1 MPTPESHDIVIILDR
16 IKTLKGATNTET
28 SDLQTL
34 REQAEAVHA
43 RIGTPSEG
51 EDDHEWL
58 EDLQDILGTM
68 CEYAASLVA
77 SSPIKL

>member
-1 MPTPESHDIVIILDR
+1 MAHDIVIVISR

-34 REQAEAVHA
+34 REQAEAVDA

-58 EDLQDILGTM
+58 ETLQDCLGTM
-68 CEYAASLVA
+68 CADAAGLIA

>member
-1 MPTPESHDIVIILDR
+1 MFSHDIVIILDR
-16 IKTLKGATNTET
+16 IKTLKGETNTES

-34 REQAEAVHA
+34 REQAEAVDA

-58 EDLQDILGTM
+58 ETLQDCLGTM
-68 CEYAASLVA
+68 SADAAALVA
-77 SSPIKL
+77 ASPIKL